1 LKKLCELK
9 SKSKVEKWRSFLVD
23 VILSVI
29 IPLIGVL
36 CFLKDIVF
44 PLNGFIFYGD
54 VGVFTHFDLNDFART
69 CLYTWSGQASTGY
82 LSLLPYFVYA
92 LLGQAL
98 GFQME
103 QRIQIVLFA
112 VLPATTMYFA
122 VKILAKEW
130 FPELVDRKWKE
141 HLLAFIASILYEF
154 NYVNSNITDPLGAA
168 GLQYAYIFLPLTFA
182 LLVRYLREGRLRDL
196 LMLCF
201 LSAFVAISPL
211 WMVFFSFMVIAY
223 LAFASVLREGC
234 KLQLLA
240 RRLLYSAIALLAI
253 NTFWILP
260 TIIGY
265 LQEATGPFQVYQPA
279 KRLSYEGMKAMY
291 RLLDAMMFGHKTY
304 NLFGIWP
311 QNWNVVNIV
320 IPITAF
326 LSLLVLKRNRHVL
339 FLCCLALI
347 STFMVKATS
356 PPLGDLYYQLAL
368 HLPYG
373 VGAVLANYS
382 TWAYIQ
388 AFSYFFLISLTLL
401 ALVSKGS
408 KKKLR
413 ILTALIL
420 QLAIL
425 YSILNGLY
433 VDSQVYLPRFK
444 PQDIPQIYYEVNKWL
459 SQQPEHVKV
468 LWLPSGGAYVW
479 KKYIITGFPDTI
491 SIRTPIRAQ
500 LVTNALAEN
509 KSLTEMLTYLGVR
522 YVIFHDDV
530 VDSTAD
536 LYKKLSE
543 QRDLTIVATFQ
554 EKLSV
559 RNNFNSSFSSL
570 SRVTEYNGVW
580 VKLIEP
586 TNMTLSRG
594 QGDRLKVRYHVPSQI
609 LQKMDYRSIKA
620 SRIWVFEAGSEF
632 DLSRLLYH
640 HIGPIDLT
648 AFNETD
654 GILEFPILINEKY
667 DGDGVDVY
675 VDFYG
680 SGFSYVT
687 PLLYIGRF
695 KVESQ
700 YILLNC
706 LIFENL
712 EYKGPV
718 FVGDNE
724 KATII
729 DYKCISP
736 VEWEVVVNASNPF
749 ILIYTEPYDRLWKAY
764 VNGKEVEPITLYS
777 MVNGFPINETGIS
790 CIKIYYTLQT
800 YYNLGLFISG
810 ISFMILIFLCIY
822 RRPNAKAK
830 TIVLKSRGVSDKN
843 KATKTTTTKASPH
856 WSRFNG

>member
-9 SKSKVEKWRSFLVD
+9 PKSKVEKLRDFPID

-36 CFLKDIVF
+36 YFLKDVVF

-54 VGVFTHFDLNDFART
+54 VGVFIHFDLNDFTRT

-103 QRIQIVLFA
+103 QRIQIILLA

-130 FPELVDRKWKE
+130 LPELVDKRWKE
-141 HLLAFIASILYEF
+141 HFLASIASVLYEF

-168 GLQYAYIFLPLTFA
+168 GLQYAYIFLPLTFV
-182 LLVRYLREGRLRDL
+182 LFVKYLCEGRLRDL
-196 LMLCF
+196 LILCF

-211 WMVFFSFMVIAY
+211 WIVFFSFMVIVY
-223 LAFASVLREGC
+223 LAFTLVLGKGY
-234 KLQLLA
+234 KLQLFVK
-240 RRLLYSAIALLAI
+240 RLSLSVMALLVV

-260 TIIGY
+260 AITGY

-291 RLLDAMMFGHKTY
+291 RLLDAIMFGHKTY

-311 QNWNVVNIV
+311 QNWNMVNIV

-326 LSLLVLKRNRHVL
+326 ISLLILKRNKHVL

-356 PPLGDLYYQLAL
+356 PPLGGLYYQLAL
-368 HLPYG
+368 RLPYG
-373 VGAVLANYS
+373 VGAVLANYN

-425 YSILNGLY
+425 YSVLNGLY

-444 PQDIPQIYYEVNKWL
+444 PQDIPQIYYEVNEWL
-459 SQQPEHVKV
+459 NQQPKHVKV
-468 LWLPSGGAYVW
+468 LWLPSGGTYVW

-491 SIRTPIRAQ
+491 SIRMPIRAQ

-522 YVIFHDDV
+522 YVIFHNDV
-530 VDSTAD
+530 LDSTAD
-536 LYKKLSE
+536 LHKKLSE
-543 QRDLTIVATFQ
+543 QGDLTIVATFQ
-554 EKLSV
+554 EKLPV
-559 RNNFNSSFSSL
+559 RNDFNSPFSSL
-570 SRVTEYNGVW
+570 SRVTEYNGAW

-586 TNMTLSRG
+586 INMTLFRG
-594 QGDRLKVRYHVPSQI
+594 QEARLKVRYHVPLEI

-620 SRIWVFEAGSEF
+620 SRVWVFEAGSEF
-632 DLSRLLYH
+632 DPSRLLYH
-640 HIGPIDLT
+640 HIRPTGFT

-667 DGDGVDVY
+667 DGNCVDVY

-680 SGFSYVT
+680 SGLSYAT
-687 PLLYIGRF
+687 LLLYIGRF

-749 ILIYTEPYDRLWKAY
+749 ILIFTEPYDRLWKAY
-764 VNGKEVEPITLYS
+764 VNGKEVEPIMLYS
-777 MVNGFPINETGIS
+777 MVNGFPINETGILR
-790 CIKIYYTLQT
+790 IKIYYTLQT
-800 YYNLGLFISG
+800 YYNVGLFTSG
-810 ISFMILIFLCIY
+810 IGFITLTSLCTY
-822 RRPNAKAK
+822 RSLLRKLN
-830 TIVLKSRGVSDKN
+830 KN
-843 KATKTTTTKASPH
+843 KTAKKRS
-856 WSRFNG
+856 